1 MPDLGPQPS
10 TEPESEAQPVAGREP
25 ASDTT
30 AVESEPHE
38 PPTERERP
46 SPFDAIWPPRDR
58 AAKPRLA
65 EAGAEDTRAPQE
77 TDAPQATED
86 AVGPES
92 SITPEVEPGAPWQTA
107 DAAAA
112 EGTETATTEAIPY
125 EPQPVSILKS
135 GVVDGMAYTL
145 YSDGSIEAQL
155 PDETIR
161 FASIAELRLH
171 LEKTG

>member
-1 MPDLGPQPS
+1 
-10 TEPESEAQPVAGREP
+10 VAGRDL
-25 ASDTT
+25 AGDTT

-38 PPTERERP
+38 PPAERERP
-46 SPFDAIWPPRDR
+46 SPFDAIWPPRAR

-77 TDAPQATED
+77 TDAPQAT
-86 AVGPES
+86 ATTGAES